1 MKFNFPETIFVAK
14 NSAAEQAAHVLSEA
28 KEVQQEIDKSDGRD
42 ITKID
47 LEMMDLLHSAE
58 SYFRLRQQGRG
69 KEYVDGLMNTVIEKN
84 DVRGY
89 YGPEHRE

>member
-1 MKFNFPETIFVAK
+1 MNFTFPETIFVAK
-14 NSAAEQAAHVLSEA
+14 NSASEQVAHVLSEA

-58 SYFRLRQQGRG
+58 SYFRIRQIGRG
-69 KEYVDGLMNTVIEKN
+69 KKYVDGLIEAIKEKN
-84 DVRGY
+84 AARFY
-89 YGPEHRE
+89 YVPGREG